1 MKIIDLS
8 LPIEEGM
15 MTFPTHWHPVVEV
28 TILGRHGIEGRETR
42 KLVLGTHIGTHADAP
57 RHFIPN
63 GATIDEVPLDV
74 LIGPATLADFTGCR
88 PLQEIDIADLKQRL
102 GENVPVRL
110 ILRTGWSEYF
120 GDMKFYNEY
129 PFLSENAAQWLVEKG
144 VRLIAMDTPSPD
156 NPAHSRGTPKDSPNH
171 KVLLG
176 AGVVLVEYV
185 TNLKSLS
192 SSEVELIVMPLK
204 LKGCD
209 GSPARWGGIEK
220 KKGKR
225 ERMREEIQGWL
236 KQWFVSRSK
245 ILQQTN
251 QPFSDTDYFEAG
263 WLTSMEVVEF
273 VTEIERQFAM
283 QFSDRE

>member
-8 LPIEEGM
+8 LSIEEGM
-15 MTFPTHWHPVVEV
+15 MTFPSHWHPVVEI

-63 GATIDEVPLDV
+63 GKSIDEVPLDV
-74 LIGPATLADFTGCR
+74 LIGPATVADFTGCR
-88 PLQEIDIADLKQRL
+88 TLQEFDIADLKQKL
-102 GENVPVRL
+102 GEKVPPRL

-120 GDMKFYNEY
+120 GNMKFYNEY
-129 PFLSENAAQWLVEKG
+129 PYLSEDAAQWLVDKG

-185 TNLKSLS
+185 ANLKALTK
-192 SSEVELIVMPLK
+192 SEVELIVMPLK

-209 GSPARWGGIEK
+209 GSPARC
-220 KKGKR
+220 
-225 ERMREEIQGWL
+225 
-236 KQWFVSRSK
+236 V
-245 ILQQTN
+245 
-251 QPFSDTDYFEAG
+251 A
-263 WLTSMEVVEF
+263 
-273 VTEIERQFAM
+273 IER
-283 QFSDRE
+283 

>member
-15 MTFPTHWHPVVEV
+15 MTFPTHWHPVVEI

-63 GATIDEVPLDV
+63 GKSIDEVLLNV
-74 LIGPATLADFTGCR
+74 LSCPSTVAYVRGCA
-88 PLQEIDIADLKQRL
+88 PLQQIDVADLKQRL
-102 GENVPVRL
+102 GEAAPARL

-120 GDMKFYNEY
+120 GNMKFYNEY
-129 PFLSENAAQWLVEKG
+129 PFLSEDAAQWLVENG

-176 AGVVLVEYV
+176 GGGVLVEYV
-185 TNLKSLS
+185 ANLKELTAT
-192 SSEVELIVMPLK
+192 EVELIVMPLK

-209 GSPARWGGIEK
+209 GSPVRCVAV
-220 KKGKR
+220 
-225 ERMREEIQGWL
+225 ER
-236 KQWFVSRSK
+236 
-245 ILQQTN
+245 
-251 QPFSDTDYFEAG
+251 
-263 WLTSMEVVEF
+263 
-273 VTEIERQFAM
+273 
-283 QFSDRE
+283 